1 VLTGV
6 LVGLLGVV
14 VQFFISELT
23 TAKFNASNKY
33 IDAGN
38 WPSAFFSYLSICLV
52 YALIAGGMCWIEP
65 AAAGSGIP
73 EVRIVPFEQEY
84 GTFSDPVMFCRSK
97 RT

>member
-84 GTFSDPVMFCRSK
+84 GTI
-97 RT
+97 